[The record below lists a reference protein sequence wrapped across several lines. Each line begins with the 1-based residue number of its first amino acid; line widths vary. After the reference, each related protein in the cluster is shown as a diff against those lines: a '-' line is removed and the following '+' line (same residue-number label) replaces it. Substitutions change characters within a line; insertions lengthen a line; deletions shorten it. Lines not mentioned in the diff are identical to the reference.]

1 MRKLGTWLG
10 GDPPLG
16 FSSERF
22 QKIDVCEKNIN
33 SGETV
38 KKQKKASKL
47 IINDKELKTL
57 RLLYSKIL
65 EFKSLSKLET
75 YLINN
80 NIKTRKGAN
89 YSLFSLR
96 WILTNPVYAQNDQDV
111 KNYFKS
117 KGIDIYSENDD
128 RSNFDGKYGLLTYNK
143 TSGGKDLPMKNW
155 IIAVGLQPGIISG
168 KEWVAVQLLLEK
180 NADKRYRAAGYPQK
194 QTIASGLIKCKHCGS
209 YMRPRNMDRRREDGT
224 VNYRYYCQLKEK
236 SRMQKCHCKNVPG
249 EKLDSKIIEIIKETF
264 VPNSA
269 VYEELKKMTIQKSD
283 NDINEEIELLE
294 KENIKKQEEIDKVVE
309 KLPYIDIDLIDMIN
323 MNLRKLKDQ
332 KQELEKQIEHIKSN
346 SKSSTDSLEV
356 HTAKNIL
363 KIIDNSFKIF
373 DFFDLK
379 TKRDIAGLFI
389 ESIYGDGDDIEI
401 NFLNTKIDEVQKI
414 LFVPTFMKVDNFLNM
429 ELPTDSTSKI
439 TFKKQ
444 FSISNSSIYK

>member
-1 MRKLGTWLG
+1 M
-10 GDPPLG
+10 
-16 FSSERF
+16 
-22 QKIDVCEKNIN
+22 
-33 SGETV
+33 TV
-38 KKQKKASKL
+38 KKHKTASKL
-47 IINDKELKTL
+47 IINSKELVTL

-65 EFKSLSKLET
+65 ELKSLSKLET

-111 KNYFKS
+111 KDYFKS
-117 KGIDIYSENDD
+117 KGVTIYSENDE

-143 TSGGKDLPMKNW
+143 TSGGKDLPMENW
-155 IIAVGLQPGIISG
+155 IVAVGLQPGIISG

-180 NADKRYRAAGYPQK
+180 NADKRYRAVGYPQK

-209 YMRPRNMDRRREDGT
+209 YMRPRNMDKRREDGT

-236 SRMQKCHCKNVPG
+236 SRGQKCNCKNVSG
-249 EKLDSKIIEIIKETF
+249 EKLDNKIVEIMKETF
-264 VPNSA
+264 VPNSD
-269 VYEELKKMTIQKSD
+269 VYEELKKMSIPKND
-283 NDINEEIELLE
+283 NNMNEELELLE
-294 KENIKKQEEIDKVVE
+294 KEYIKKQEEIDKIVE
-309 KLPYIDIDLIDMIN
+309 KLQYIDIDLIDIVN
-323 MNLRKLKDQ
+323 NNLRKLKEQ
-332 KQELEKQIEHIKSN
+332 KLELEKQIEQIKSN
-346 SKSSTDSLEV
+346 FKSSTCSLEV

-389 ESIYGDGDDIEI
+389 ESIYGDGEDVEI
-401 NFLNTKIDEVQKI
+401 NFLNTKIDETKKI
-414 LFVPTFMKVDNFLNM
+414 LFVPTFTKVDNFLNI
-429 ELPTDSTSKI
+429 ELPTESVSKI
-439 TFKKQ
+439 TFKK
-444 FSISNSSIYK
+444 